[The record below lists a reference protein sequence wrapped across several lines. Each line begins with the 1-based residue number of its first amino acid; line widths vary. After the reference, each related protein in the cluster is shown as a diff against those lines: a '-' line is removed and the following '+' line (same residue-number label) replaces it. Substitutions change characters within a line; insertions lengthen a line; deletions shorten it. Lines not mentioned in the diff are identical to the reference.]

1 MSNLLS
7 EFRSLLPGA
16 PLQVGEVTAIDNG
29 IATIELPDGATLTAR
44 GPATIG
50 QRVFVRDGVI
60 EGQAPAL
67 TTVLIE
73 I

>member
-1 MSNLLS
+1 MPNLLA
-7 EFRSLLPGA
+7 EFKSLLPGA
-16 PLQVGEVTAIDNG
+16 PLLAGEVTAVSGN

-44 GPATIG
+44 GTAAIG

-60 EGQAPAL
+60 EGQAPTL

>member
-1 MSNLLS
+1 MANLLA
-7 EFRSLLPGA
+7 EFKSLLPDA
-16 PLQVGEVTAIDNG
+16 PLLAGEVLAVAGN

-44 GPATIG
+44 GTATIG
-50 QRVFVRDGVI
+50 QRVFVRDGAI
-60 EGQAPAL
+60 EGQAPSL

>member
-1 MSNLLS
+1 MPNLLA
-7 EFRSLLPGA
+7 EFKSLLPGA
-16 PLQVGEVTAIDNG
+16 PLLAGEVTAIADN

-44 GPATIG
+44 GTTTVG

-60 EGQAPAL
+60 EGQAPTL

>member
-1 MSNLLS
+1 MPNLLA
-7 EFRSLLPGA
+7 EFKSLLPDA
-16 PLQVGEVTAIDNG
+16 PLLAGTVTAIAGNV
-29 IATIELPDGATLTAR
+29 ATIELPDGATLTAR

-50 QRVFVRDGVI
+50 QRVFVRDGAI
-60 EGQAPAL
+60 QGQAPAL

>member
-1 MSNLLS
+1 MPNLLA
-7 EFRSLLPGA
+7 EFKSLLPDA
-16 PLQVGEVTAIDNG
+16 PLLAGEVLAVAGN

-50 QRVFVRDGVI
+50 QRVFVRDGAI

-67 TTVLIE
+67 TIVLIE